1 MIPTKL
7 RRVVIYGRVSTEHEQ
22 QLAAFENQQEWY
34 EREAARHEDWL
45 VVARYYDRGVT
56 GTAASKRPAF
66 MQMVSDAK
74 NRDFDLIVTREV
86 CRFARNTVD
95 TLTYSRFF
103 GSMNIEVYFIQDNIW
118 TMSGDGELRLSLMA
132 TLAQEESRKI
142 SERVRAGQNISR
154 KNGVLYGTGNI
165 LGYDRKAD
173 TYVIN
178 PEQAYSVQKIY
189 ELYADGLG
197 YQKICNELMRLGCKN
212 ASGKVQWSVDRIG
225 RILRNATYKGMVC
238 HNKSHSNNYLEQ
250 KRVNHREEE
259 FVYMK
264 GNFEPIVSE
273 VLWDQCREIRL
284 RKSATQRDEEGQTR
298 KFGRREPQSV
308 WSNLLR
314 CSCGSAFA
322 RFTWRTNEDGKK
334 IYGYE
339 CYRQK
344 RSATASYLRKHG
356 LDESIVCKEKS
367 IPGWHLDLMA
377 YTVFAKIWG
386 DQKDA
391 VLLAC
396 QMIEDCA
403 VAEQK
408 TSGSVIE
415 GLKHRVERLKKQQQG
430 LREMRSLGDI
440 TREEFQQD
448 NQKLQQDI
456 DALEQQLADA
466 NSSDKSAES
475 PINMEKIKTT
485 LNQWIDL
492 SGPVIPDALIEQYIL
507 QVVVE
512 RTDVFNWT
520 LNLDCS
526 AAKMIPPSEIARRQY
541 HEQRTNGAIDAM
553 LSKHITNPQTVWE
566 MVITEEQARE
576 YCKKIGQRF
585 FAKKWTDKT
594 VHVSI

>member
-1 MIPTKL
+1 MI
-7 RRVVIYGRVSTEHEQ
+7 
-22 QLAAFENQQEWY
+22 
-34 EREAARHEDWL
+34 
-45 VVARYYDRGVT
+45 
-56 GTAASKRPAF
+56 
-66 MQMVSDAK
+66 SDAK
-74 NRDFDLIVTREV
+74 NGDFDLIVTREV

-95 TLTYSRFF
+95 TLTFARFLS
-103 GSMNIEVYFIQDNIW
+103 GLNIEVYFIQDNIW

-154 KNGVLYGTGNI
+154 QNGTLYGNGNI
-165 LGYDRKAD
+165 LGYDRKGD

-178 PEQAYSVQKIY
+178 PEQAYSVRKIY

-212 ASGKVQWSVDRIG
+212 AGGKVQWSVDRIG
-225 RILRNATYKGMVC
+225 RILRNATYKGC
-238 HNKSHSNNYLEQ
+238 NCSNKSSSNNYLEQ
-250 KRVNHREEE
+250 KRVNHRDEE
-259 FVYMK
+259 FVYVK

-273 VLWDQCREIRL
+273 ECWDRCREIRL
-284 RKSATQRDEEGQTR
+284 RKSAAQRDENGMTR
-298 KFGRREPQSV
+298 KFGRKESQSV
-308 WSNLLR
+308 WSDLLR

-322 RFTWRTNEDGKK
+322 RFLWRTNEDGKK

-339 CYRQK
+339 CYRQR

-356 LDESIVCKEKS
+356 LDESIVCEEKS

-377 YTVFAKIWG
+377 YIIFNNVWG
-386 DQKDA
+386 DQKEA

-403 VAEQK
+403 VAEQRA
-408 TSGSVIE
+408 SGSVTE
-415 GLKHRVERLKKQQQG
+415 GLRYRLDRLKKQQSG
-430 LREMRSLGDI
+430 LREMRALGDI

-466 NSSDKSAES
+466 NTPKENAES
-475 PINMEKIKTT
+475 PINMEKIKAT
-485 LNQWIDL
+485 LNQWLDL

-512 RTDVFNWT
+512 ETNVFNWT
-520 LNLDCS
+520 LNLDFPS
-526 AAKMIPPSEIARRQY
+526 AGKIPPSEIARRQY
-541 HEQRTNGAIDAM
+541 HEKRTEGAIDSM
-553 LSKHITNPQTVWE
+553 LSRHITNPQTVWG
-566 MVITEEQARE
+566 MLITEDHARE
-576 YCKKIGQRF
+576 YCRLIGQRF
-585 FAKKWTDKT
+585 FAKKWTNKMLY
-594 VHVSI
+594 VSI

>member
-7 RRVVIYGRVSTEHEQ
+7 RRAVIYGRVSTQHEAQ
-22 QLAAFENQQEWY
+22 ISAFENQQAWY
-34 EREAARHEDWL
+34 EREVAHHDDWII
-45 VVARYYDRGVT
+45 VDRYYDEGIT
-56 GTAASKRPAF
+56 GTAAKKRPEFLRMLAEAN
-66 MQMVSDAK
+66 SGK
-74 NRDFDLIVTREV
+74 FDLIITRDV
-86 CRFARNTVD
+86 CRFSRNILDAIAAVRQ
-95 TLTYSRFF
+95 LKKL
-103 GSMNIEVYFIQDNIW
+103 GVEVYFIQDGIC
-118 TMSGDGELRLSLMA
+118 TFSGDAELRLSILA
-132 TLAQEESRKI
+132 SLAQDESRRT
-142 SERVRAGQNISR
+142 SERVLAGQSISR

-165 LGYDRKAD
+165 LGYDRKGD

-178 PEQAYSVQKIY
+178 PEQAYSVRKVF

-259 FVYMK
+259 FIYMK

-356 LDESIVCKEKS
+356 LDDSIVCKEKS

-396 QMIEDCA
+396 QMIEECA

-408 TSGSVIE
+408 TSGSVID

>member
-7 RRVVIYGRVSTEHEQ
+7 RRAVIYGRVSTQHEAQ
-22 QLAAFENQQEWY
+22 ISAFENQQAWY
-34 EREAARHEDWL
+34 EREVAHHDDWII
-45 VVARYYDRGVT
+45 VDRYYDEGIT
-56 GTAASKRPAF
+56 GTAAKKRPEFLRMLAEAN
-66 MQMVSDAK
+66 SGK
-74 NRDFDLIVTREV
+74 FDLIITRDV
-86 CRFARNTVD
+86 CRFSRNILDAIAAVRQ
-95 TLTYSRFF
+95 LKKL
-103 GSMNIEVYFIQDNIW
+103 GVEVYFIQDGIC
-118 TMSGDGELRLSLMA
+118 TFSGDAELRLSILA
-132 TLAQEESRKI
+132 SLAQDESRRT
-142 SERVRAGQNISR
+142 SERVLAGQSISR

-165 LGYDRKAD
+165 LGYDRKGD

-178 PEQAYSVQKIY
+178 SEQAYSVRKVF

-396 QMIEDCA
+396 QMIEECA

-408 TSGSVIE
+408 TSGSVID

-448 NQKLQQDI
+448 NQMLQKDI
-456 DALEQQLADA
+456 DALEQQLIDA
-466 NSSDKSAES
+466 NASAESAES
-475 PINMEKIKTT
+475 PINMEKIKIT
-485 LNQWIDL
+485 LNQWMDL

-512 RTDVFNWT
+512 DTDVFNWT